1 MKLTLPSRG
10 MGTMPVRIRRIL
22 SPLIA
27 WVHDVKVAKVGRDV
41 PARRRRYSRTA
52 RRSVPTSLPEMLT
65 FPSCSLVASAL
76 LAFLCL
82 PPLLQG
88 QIPGVQGSA
97 EGQIRRNEQTADYAK
112 GIVAKGQQALA
123 SQDYESAFAY
133 FKSAVDMLPASGS
146 ASAALRQQAMNGF
159 CDAAVKLARQRVSEG
174 RFEDAKTTVAVV
186 LEDRYNPTYKPA
198 VTLSHELRDK
208 SSFYSQTMTPSSV
221 ANVEEVKQLLQEGQG
236 FYASGRYD
244 LAFKRYEQVLNVDK
258 YNIAAR
264 RGMEQVNNA
273 RSKYQETAYNE
284 ARGSMIR
291 QVNKGWELP
300 VHKFDVAASQI
311 IDQPQIDMRGTSSIN
326 RKLDEIVIPKIDFR
340 DATVREALD
349 FIKARASSLDSV
361 EQDPTKKGIN
371 IVLKL
376 APDAAESE
384 ARITLSLTDVPLRA
398 AIDYVAR
405 AANLKLKV
413 EPYSVVVV
421 PQSEST
427 DVLITKEYKVPP
439 SFITALPASGGAAAP
454 PPAGVAPGSA
464 PAVTARSGAREF
476 LEASGVTFPAGASA
490 NYISSTSRLIVK
502 NTQSNLDLVDNLVEN
517 SLTTPPTQ
525 VEIECKFLEITQN
538 NLKELGFDWLMG
550 NFQLPFGTG
559 TYGSGGT
566 TAGGTSIAANSYPF
580 LNPGGTTP
588 IGASSGTQGPITAG
602 NRSGTRAV
610 TVNAVDGLL
619 FGSPLGPAPGIL
631 ALAGIFTNPQFQ
643 VVLRALDQSKGVDL
657 VSAPKVTTK
666 SGQRATIEIVR
677 EFRYPS
683 EYSLPTVAASTG
695 TTQFTPVTPTTPT
708 AFEMKPT
715 GITLEVEPTV
725 GPDGYTIELVLAPR
739 VIEFD
744 GFINY
749 GSPIN
754 ANIGYYETVGNPFPP
769 PALLSILL
777 GQNVITVSDNVINQ
791 PVFSV
796 REVTT
801 QVSVYDGQTVVM
813 GGLVR
818 EDVQKVQDKVPI
830 LGDIPL
836 AGRLFRTSADQHV
849 KRNLIM
855 FVTATL
861 LDPAGQ
867 PLIKSEAEDQV
878 VAVPNAKAIQS
889 EAIPG
894 DASTIPLPQ

>member
-1 MKLTLPSRG
+1 MTTRLDFPSMLQEPFMKSIPLLSCIGLPA
-10 MGTMPVRIRRIL
+10 VRIRRV
-22 SPLIA
+22 SNPLF
-27 WVHDVKVAKVGRDV
+27 
-41 PARRRRYSRTA
+41 S
-52 RRSVPTSLPEMLT
+52 
-65 FPSCSLVASAL
+65 SAF
-76 LAFLCL
+76 LAFFLCL
-82 PPLLQG
+82 APFANG
-88 QIPGVQGSA
+88 QYAGVQGTA
-97 EGQIRRNEQTADYAK
+97 EGQIRRSEQTAEYAK
-112 GIVAKGQQALA
+112 GIVAKGQKALA
-123 SQDYESAFAY
+123 AQDYESAYAY
-133 FKSAVDMLPASGS
+133 YKSAVDMLPAAGPATGS
-146 ASAALRQQAMNGF
+146 LRQQAMDGF
-159 CDAAVKLARQRVSEG
+159 CEAAVKLARQRISEG
-174 RFEDAKTTVAVV
+174 RFEDAKTTVAAV
-186 LEDRYNPTYKPA
+186 LGERYNPNCKA
-198 VTLSHELRDK
+198 ALALSAELKDK
-208 SSFYSQTMTPSSV
+208 TSFYSQTMTPGFV

-244 LAFKRYEQVLNVDK
+244 LAFKRYEQVLNVDRF
-258 YNIAAR
+258 NIAAR

-273 RSKYQETAYNE
+273 RIKYQETAYNE
-284 ARGSMIR
+284 TRGDMVR
-291 QVNKGWELP
+291 QVNKAWELP

-311 IDQPQIDMRGTSSIN
+311 IDQPQIDTHGTAGIN
-326 RKLDEIVIPKIDFR
+326 RKLDEIIIPKIDFR

-349 FIKARASSLDSV
+349 FIKQRASSLDSV
-361 EQDPTKKGIN
+361 EQDPARKGIN

-376 APDAAESE
+376 APDAAESGS
-384 ARITLSLTDVPLRA
+384 RITLSLTDVPLRA

-421 PQSEST
+421 PQSEPT

-439 SFITALPASGGAAAP
+439 SFITALPASSGTAP
-454 PPAGVAPGSA
+454 APVPGVAAGSQSS
-464 PAVTARSGAREF
+464 VTARSGAREF
-476 LEASGVTFPAGASA
+476 LEANGVTFPAGASA

-517 SLTTPPTQ
+517 SLTTPPNQ
-525 VEIECKFLEITQN
+525 VEIESKFLEITQN
-538 NLKELGFDWLMG
+538 NLKELGFDWLVG

-559 TYGSGGT
+559 TYGAGGT
-566 TAGGTSIAANSYPF
+566 TAGGTVIPTGAYPF
-580 LNPGGTTP
+580 TNPGSTTP
-588 IGASSGTQGPITAG
+588 IGASSSTQGPITSG
-602 NRSGTRAV
+602 NRTGTRAIS
-610 TVNAVDGLL
+610 VNAVDGLL
-619 FGSPLGPAPGIL
+619 FGSPVGPAPAVL

-643 VVLRALDQSKGVDL
+643 VVLRALNQSKGVDL

-677 EFRYPS
+677 EFLYPS
-683 EYSLPTVAASTG
+683 EYDLPQVAASTG
-695 TTQFTPVTPTTPT
+695 LTQFSPVTPTTPT
-708 AFEMKPT
+708 SFKMKPT

-754 ANIGYYETVGNPFPP
+754 ANVTYYVAGIPL
-769 PALLSILL
+769 A
-777 GQNVITVSDNVINQ
+777 QNIITVTDNIINQ
-791 PVFSV
+791 PVFST

-813 GGLVR
+813 GGLMR
-818 EDVQKVQDKVPI
+818 EDVQKVEDKVPI
-830 LGDIPL
+830 LGDIPF

-855 FVTATL
+855 FVTANL

-867 PLIKSEAEDQV
+867 PLMKADSEDQV
-878 VAVPNAKAIQS
+878 VAVPNAKAVQS

>member
-1 MKLTLPSRG
+1 
-10 MGTMPVRIRRIL
+10 MGFQPMRIRRI
-22 SPLIA
+22 P
-27 WVHDVKVAKVGRDV
+27 
-41 PARRRRYSRTA
+41 PALFSST
-52 RRSVPTSLPEMLT
+52 LL
-65 FPSCSLVASAL
+65 AL
-76 LAFLCL
+76 LLCAT
-82 PPLLQG
+82 PCSQA
-88 QIPGVQGSA
+88 QYAGVQGTA
-97 EGQIRRNEQTADYAK
+97 EGQIARSEQTADYAK
-112 GIVAKGQQALA
+112 GIVAKGQKALA

-133 FKSAVDMLPASGS
+133 FKSAVDMLPGAGS
-146 ASAALRQQAMNGF
+146 ASATLRQQAMDGF
-159 CDAAVKLARQRVSEG
+159 CDAAVKLARQRISEG

-186 LEDRYNPTYKPA
+186 LEERYNPNYKPA
-198 VTLSHELRDK
+198 VSLSNELKDK
-208 SSFYSQTMTPSSV
+208 TSFYSQTMTPGFV

-273 RSKYQETAYNE
+273 RIKYQETAYSE
-284 ARGSMIR
+284 TRGDMVR
-291 QVNKGWELP
+291 QVNKAWELP
-300 VHKFDVAASQI
+300 LHKFDITASQI
-311 IDQPQIDMRGTSSIN
+311 IDQPQIDTRGTASIN
-326 RKLDEIVIPKIDFR
+326 RKLDEIIIPKIDFR

-349 FIKARASSLDSV
+349 FIKQRAASLDSV
-361 EQDPTKKGIN
+361 EQDPAKKGIN

-376 APDAAESE
+376 APDAAESGS
-384 ARITLSLTDVPLRA
+384 RITLSLTDVPLRA

-421 PQSEST
+421 PQSEAT

-439 SFITALPASGGAAAP
+439 SFITALPAGSGNAP
-454 PPAGVAPGSA
+454 APVPGVAPGSQS
-464 PAVTARSGAREF
+464 AVTARSGAREF
-476 LEASGVTFPAGASA
+476 LEANGVTFPPGASA
-490 NYISSTSRLIVK
+490 NYISSSSRLIVK
-502 NTQSNLDLVDNLVEN
+502 NSQSNLDLVDNLVEN
-517 SLTTPPTQ
+517 SMTAPPSQ
-525 VEIECKFLEITQN
+525 VEIESKFLEITQN
-538 NLKELGFDWLMG
+538 NLKELGFDWLVG
-550 NFQLPFGTG
+550 NFGLPFGTG

-566 TAGGTSIAANSYPF
+566 T
-580 LNPGGTTP
+580 PGGTVLPSNAYPFMNGTTP
-588 IGASSGTQGPITAG
+588 VGASSSTQGPITSG
-602 NRSGTRAV
+602 NRSGTRAIS
-610 TVNAVDGLL
+610 VNAVDGLL
-619 FGSPLGPAPGIL
+619 FGSPLGPAPAVL
-631 ALAGIFTNPQFQ
+631 ALAGVFTNPQFQ
-643 VVLRALDQSKGVDL
+643 VVLRALNQSKGVDL

-683 EYSLPTVAASTG
+683 EYDLPQVSASSG

-754 ANIGYYETVGNPFPP
+754 ANIQYYELGV
-769 PALLSILL
+769 LLAQRTI
-777 GQNVITVSDNVINQ
+777 VVTDNVINQ
-791 PVFSV
+791 PVFST

-801 QVSVYDGQTVVM
+801 QVSVYDGQTVVL
-813 GGLVR
+813 GGLMR
-818 EDVQKVQDKVPI
+818 EDVQKVEDKVPI
-830 LGDIPL
+830 LGDIPI

-855 FVTATL
+855 FVTANL
-861 LDPAGQ
+861 IDPAGQ
-867 PLIKSEAEDQV
+867 PLIRSDGEDQV
-878 VAVPNAKAIQS
+878 VAVPNAAAIES

-894 DASTIPLPQ
+894 DPSTIPLPQ

>member
-1 MKLTLPSRG
+1 
-10 MGTMPVRIRRIL
+10 MGYEPVRTRR
-22 SPLIA
+22 SPL
-27 WVHDVKVAKVGRDV
+27 RL
-41 PARRRRYSRTA
+41 
-52 RRSVPTSLPEMLT
+52 LP
-65 FPSCSLVASAL
+65 AL
-76 LAFLCL
+76 LALILGPTVLSQAQFT
-82 PPLLQG
+82 
-88 QIPGVQGSA
+88 GVQGTA

-112 GIVAKGQQALA
+112 GVVEKGRQALA
-123 SQDYESAFAY
+123 SQDFESAFAY
-133 FKSAVDMLPASGS
+133 YKSAVDMLPAAGS
-146 ASAALRQQAMNGF
+146 ATASLRQEAMDGF
-159 CDAAVKLARQRVSEG
+159 SDAAVKLARQRISEG

-186 LEDRYNPTYKPA
+186 LDDHYNPKYKPA
-198 VTLSHELRDK
+198 VSLSYELKDK
-208 SSFYSQTMTPSSV
+208 SSFYSQTMTPSAV

-273 RSKYQETAYNE
+273 RIKYQETAYNE
-284 ARGSMIR
+284 TRGDMIR
-291 QVNKGWELP
+291 QVNKAWELP

-311 IDQPQIDMRGTSSIN
+311 IDQPAIDTRGTSSIN
-326 RKLDEIVIPKIDFR
+326 RKLDEIIIPKIDFR

-349 FIKARASSLDSV
+349 FIKQRASSLDSV
-361 EQDPTKKGIN
+361 EQDPAKKGLN

-376 APDAAESE
+376 APDAAESGS
-384 ARITLSLTDVPLRA
+384 RITLSLTDVPLRA

-413 EPYSVVVV
+413 EPFAVVVV
-421 PQSEST
+421 PQSEPT

-439 SFITALPASGGAAAP
+439 GFITAPSGSAAAAAP
-454 PPAGVAPGSA
+454 LPKVAPGSQS
-464 PAVTARSGAREF
+464 AVVARSGAREF
-476 LEASGVTFPAGASA
+476 LEASGVTFPPGASA

-517 SLTTPPTQ
+517 SLTTPPSQ
-525 VEIECKFLEITQN
+525 VEIESKFLEITQN
-538 NLKELGFDWLMG
+538 NLKELGFDWLVG
-550 NFQLPFGTG
+550 QFLLPGGTG
-559 TYGSGGT
+559 ASGGT
-566 TAGGTSIAANSYPF
+566 TAGGTSIASNAYPF
-580 LNPGGTTP
+580 MNAAGTTP
-588 IGASSGTQGPITAG
+588 IGATSATQGPITSG
-602 NRSGTRAV
+602 NRSGTRAIS
-610 TVNAVDGLL
+610 VNAVDGLL
-619 FGSPLGPAPGIL
+619 FGSPLGPAPAVL
-631 ALAGIFTNPQFQ
+631 ALAGVFTNAQFQ
-643 VVLRALDQSKGVDL
+643 VVLRALNQSKGVDL

-683 EYSLPTVAASTG
+683 DYSLPQVAPSTG
-695 TTQFTPVTPTTPT
+695 VTQYSPVTPTTPT
-708 AFEMKPT
+708 SFEMKPT

-754 ANIGYYETVGNPFPP
+754 ANVQYYGGVIGPLGTVIS
-769 PALLSILL
+769 ALL
-777 GQNVITVSDNVINQ
+777 GQGIITVTSNIINQ
-791 PVFSV
+791 PVFST

-801 QVSVYDGQTVVM
+801 QLSVYDGQTVVM
-813 GGLVR
+813 GGLMR

-830 LGDIPL
+830 LGDIPI

-855 FVTATL
+855 FVTANL

-878 VAVPNAKAIQS
+878 VAVPDVKAIQS

>member
-10 MGTMPVRIRRIL
+10 MGTMPVRIRRIPPVL
-22 SPLIA
+22 ACFAFL
-27 WVHDVKVAKVGRDV
+27 
-41 PARRRRYSRTA
+41 
-52 RRSVPTSLPEMLT
+52 
-65 FPSCSLVASAL
+65 AL
-76 LAFLCL
+76 LFCAAPCS
-82 PPLLQG
+82 QG

-146 ASAALRQQAMNGF
+146 ASAPLRQQAMNGF

-349 FIKARASSLDSV
+349 FIKSRAASLDSV
-361 EQDPTKKGIN
+361 EQDPAKKGIN

-454 PPAGVAPGSA
+454 ARAPGVAPGSA

-476 LEASGVTFPAGASA
+476 LEASGVTFPVGASA

-566 TAGGTSIAANSYPF
+566 TAGGTSIAPNSYPL

-643 VVLRALDQSKGVDL
+643 VVLRALDQAKGVDL

-754 ANIGYYETVGNPFPP
+754 ANIQYYETFANPAPP
-769 PALLSILL
+769 PALISILL
-777 GQNVITVSDNVINQ
+777 GQNIINVSDNVINQ
-791 PVFSV
+791 PVFSI

-830 LGDIPL
+830 LGDIPI